1 VDTYKRAAFSRG
13 LQQGF
18 SSTVM
23 LQIRSLHLNNVVEGY
38 FLYVMMWISWY
49 FLPSFAISFWHEEEG
64 TSANKPR
71 SKWEPNKSL
80 VMSGCTSKP

>member
-1 VDTYKRAAFSRG
+1 MDTCKRATFPRG

-18 SSTVM
+18 SSTLI
-23 LQIRSLHLNNVVEGY
+23 LQTRSLHLNNVVEGY
-38 FLYVMMWISWY
+38 FLYVMMWISGV

-64 TSANKPR
+64 TSADKRR

-80 VMSGCTSKP
+80 VMCGCT